1 MFALSLIQRASY
13 LKKGLKMTDSI
24 QNTPNQP
31 QKSNP
36 TTKSAMAIA
45 GLVLGIIA
53 LLTSFIPI
61 INNISFFLALLGLIF
76 SIVGLISCKRKTRSG
91 LGLAIAA
98 LIICLISGAVV
109 FGTQSFYSSAIKEAT
124 SSSVS
129 STSSSNAS
137 SLSSENSK
145 YAVSID
151 SCETAS
157 DYQGNDAAVVT
168 YTFTNNSD
176 KATSFTVA
184 ISHKAFQ
191 KGVQLESAIV
201 SGINSQDS
209 LKEIQPGVSITV
221 KSAYHL
227 DDKSEINVQCSE
239 LISLN
244 DTLLAEKSFT
254 L

>member
-91 LGLAIAA
+91 LGLA
-98 LIICLISGAVV
+98 ICLISGAVV